1 MWLFLTCFATI
12 FRLFVC
18 VHLLFEIIR
27 YVLLFLFQLKFSIMS
42 STSNDEL
49 KLLEKRLAKFS
60 CEVAYFKVCL
70 SEVVFYSSM
79 LAARNIQSFV
89 ENIFNRDCFYVR
101 LVVIVVPKCSNIVVE
116 FTMP

>member
-1 MWLFLTCFATI
+1 
-12 FRLFVC
+12 
-18 VHLLFEIIR
+18 
-27 YVLLFLFQLKFSIMS
+27 MS

-60 CEVAYFKVCL
+60 CEVAYFKVCF

-79 LAARNIQSFV
+79 LAVRNIQSFV